1 MDERRYRSIFEHSSV
16 ALWEEDIS
24 ELRAAL
30 KELRQRG
37 VADFQ
42 EYLDE
47 HPEFLA
53 QAAQMIKVVD
63 ANIAALKLLE
73 IANKQELLGS
83 LDAKIDLENPAVA
96 ASLRDDILSI
106 AEGREYHERESQLL
120 NRSGNR
126 LFLIIKTYVPPE
138 SDPYPYM
145 LVSFVDISEV
155 KRAESALLAA
165 KEYAENLIQT
175 ANVMVV
181 GLDLKGRVTVFNRTA
196 EQVTGYTRAE
206 LGDRDWFQVI
216 VPRERYP
223 EVWAMFDRLRIHGIA
238 KNFENPILTK
248 SGQERYIVWQNNEVR
263 EQGRAVGTISFGLD
277 ITERKRLE
285 DKNLQ
290 LAVLVEA
297 SDDAI
302 VGIAM
307 DRSITSWN
315 RGAERIYG
323 NSAEEML
330 GRPTS
335 LLIPPEY
342 EEETRQFRERMAR
355 GEHIE
360 HFETVRRRKDGKR
373 IDVSLTLSPI
383 KDPAGKLIGM
393 ASTARDITA
402 AKAVRAQLQRAQRL
416 ESLSI
421 LAKGIAHQFNNLN
434 TIIKGYLGLLEC
446 LEGLPQQAAKY
457 VRESQKALQRA
468 VDITDRL
475 HGLTRSSQPLG
486 QQLRLELL
494 VQSLLPLF
502 EKRFTEQRVEVRCQL
517 EQTPP
522 LEADPSRFSFV
533 VTSLLSNALHALIDS
548 ATRIIVLRT
557 GVQEGRVF
565 LEVSDSGCGIP
576 AENLPRLF
584 TPFFTTK
591 GEFADPG
598 SSQTG
603 VKGVGLSLA
612 ICQSIVSEYGGSIEV
627 ARGPEAGTSFRVA
640 LPAQ

>member
-1 MDERRYRSIFEHSSV
+1 LIYHREAMGEDRYRSIFEHSSV
-16 ALWEEDIS
+16 ALYEEDIT
-24 ELRAAL
+24 ELRA
-30 KELRQRG
+30 ELRNLRREG
-37 VADFQ
+37 DIRA
-42 EYLDE
+42 YLDG
-47 HPEFLA
+47 HPQFLA
-53 QAAQMIKVVD
+53 RAARMIKIVD
-63 ANIAALKLLE
+63 ANAAALRLLE
-73 IANKQELLGS
+73 IPDKERLLGS
-83 LDAKIDLENPAVA
+83 LEGKIDLGKPDVA

-106 AEGREYHERESQLL
+106 AEDREYHERESQLTTP
-120 NRSGNR
+120 SGR
-126 LFLIIKTYVPPE
+126 KLFLIIRTHVPPE
-138 SDPYPYM
+138 TDPYPHM
-145 LVSFVDISEV
+145 LVSFIDIS
-155 KRAESALLAA
+155 
-165 KEYAENLIQT
+165 
-175 ANVMVV
+175 
-181 GLDLKGRVTVFNRTA
+181 
-196 EQVTGYTRAE
+196 
-206 LGDRDWFQVI
+206 
-216 VPRERYP
+216 
-223 EVWAMFDRLRIHGIA
+223 
-238 KNFENPILTK
+238 
-248 SGQERYIVWQNNEVR
+248 
-263 EQGRAVGTISFGLD
+263 AV
-277 ITERKRLE
+277 KRLE
-285 DKNLQ
+285 NRNLQ
-290 LAVLVEA
+290 LAMLVEA

-307 DRSITSWN
+307 DRSISSWN

-323 NSAEEML
+323 YSAEEVL

-342 EEETRQFRERMAR
+342 EEEAREFRERLAR
-355 GEHIE
+355 GERIE
-360 HFETVRRRKDGKR
+360 HFETVRRRKDGKL

-416 ESLSI
+416 ESLGI

-434 TIIKGYLGLLEC
+434 TIIKGYLGLLEG
-446 LEGLPQQAAKY
+446 LAGLPPQAAKY

-475 HGLTRSSQPLG
+475 HGLTGSSQPLG
-486 QQLRLELL
+486 QQLHLELL

-502 EKRFTEQRVEVRCQL
+502 EKRFTEQGVEVRCQL

-522 LEADPSRFSFV
+522 IEADPSRFSFV
-533 VTSLLSNALHALIDS
+533 VTSLLSNALHALLDS

-557 GVQEGRVF
+557 GVQEGRAF

-584 TPFFTTK
+584 SPFFTTK

-598 SSQTG
+598 SSQAG

-627 ARGPEAGTSFRVA
+627 ARGAEAGASFRVA
-640 LPAQ
+640 FPASGSH